1 MSGCKYDTPRSIAYV
16 RKLRRHTWLVNAW
29 PSWMLMLRTE
39 VDLDG
44 RRIGYGRREK
54 EEPGAVEAVGEE
66 RAVTSGPGA
75 DEEKTQ
81 I

>member
-1 MSGCKYDTPRSIAYV
+1 
-16 RKLRRHTWLVNAW
+16 
-29 PSWMLMLRTE
+29 MLMLRTE

-54 EEPGAVEAVGEE
+54 EEPGAVEVVGEE